1 MAENIL
7 LFQIGGE
14 VRFALQIS
22 KLFIGCTAL
31 IIIAVIVVITINS
44 ITIIIIITINTIT
57 IIIIIK
63 LFETDTSTCNLSLV
77 ASLLLQLPK

>member
-22 KLFIGCTAL
+22 QLFIGCYAL
-31 IIIAVIVVITINS
+31 IIITVITINV
-44 ITIIIIITINTIT
+44 ITINAITINAIT

>member
-7 LFQIGGE
+7 LFQIGGK

-22 KLFIGCTAL
+22 QLFIGCTAL
-31 IIIAVIVVITINS
+31 IIITVIVVITINA
-44 ITIIIIITINTIT
+44 IIINAIT

-63 LFETDTSTCNLSLV
+63 LFEKDTSTCNLSLV

>member
-22 KLFIGCTAL
+22 QLFIGCTAL
-31 IIIAVIVVITINS
+31 IIITVIVVITINA
-44 ITIIIIITINTIT
+44 IIINATR
-57 IIIIIK
+57 
-63 LFETDTSTCNLSLV
+63 
-77 ASLLLQLPK
+77 PKPAYGRRGLAGSGAKIQMK

>member
-22 KLFIGCTAL
+22 QLFIGCTAL
-31 IIIAVIVVITINS
+31 IIIAVIVAIIINS
-44 ITIIIIITINTIT
+44 IT

>member
-1 MAENIL
+1 MSKKMAENIL

-22 KLFIGCTAL
+22 QLFIGCTAL
-31 IIIAVIVVITINS
+31 IIITVIVVITINA
-44 ITIIIIITINTIT
+44 IIINAIT

>member
-14 VRFALQIS
+14 VRFALQTS

-31 IIIAVIVVITINS
+31 IIIIAVIDVITINA
-44 ITIIIIITINTIT
+44 IT

-63 LFETDTSTCNLSLV
+63 LFETDTCQAYCYSCPNNEDTI
-77 ASLLLQLPK
+77 

>member
-22 KLFIGCTAL
+22 QLFIGCTAL
-31 IIIAVIVVITINS
+31 IIIAVIDVITINA
-44 ITIIIIITINTIT
+44 IT

>member
-7 LFQIGGE
+7 LFQIGGK

-22 KLFIGCTAL
+22 QLFIGCTAL

-44 ITIIIIITINTIT
+44 IT

>member
-22 KLFIGCTAL
+22 QLFIGCTAL
-31 IIIAVIVVITINS
+31 IIIAVIDVITINA
-44 ITIIIIITINTIT
+44 IT

-63 LFETDTSTCNLSLV
+63 LFETDTCQAYCYSCPNNEDTI
-77 ASLLLQLPK
+77 

>member
-31 IIIAVIVVITINS
+31 IIIAVIDVITINA
-44 ITIIIIITINTIT
+44 IT